1 MTTESLPEADIDEA
15 GRNIFFAGISTATMV
30 IAGFDPQL
38 EVMKPY
44 LLWVGSIGTLACSAV
59 GLRHHIN
66 TRRRRSLLL
75 DARQVIAEDTIGSP
89 ESTNVVSSF
98 DA

>member
-1 MTTESLPEADIDEA
+1 MTTESLPEADIDEV

-59 GLRHHIN
+59 GLRNHVN

-75 DARQVIAEDTIGSP
+75 NARRSDAP
-89 ESTNVVSSF
+89 STDQISSL
-98 DA
+98 DV